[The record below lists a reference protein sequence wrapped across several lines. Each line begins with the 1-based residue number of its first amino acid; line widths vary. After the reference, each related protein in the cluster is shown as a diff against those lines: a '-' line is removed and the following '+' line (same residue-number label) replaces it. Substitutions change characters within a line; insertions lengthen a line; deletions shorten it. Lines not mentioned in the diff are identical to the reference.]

1 VSTRRPAKQQPKALL
16 ANHELVVLAAYI
28 AGAQKSSA
36 DTEDIAIKA
45 NELAPGRFSW
55 RKYKDQIN
63 IETVRKR
70 LWDATRADNGGY
82 LIGSEKAGWRLTKAG
97 YDFARR
103 KIKTVGTADLGR
115 QRKSKNEGVSQTR
128 EIRRMMHEDAFLKFA
143 NGLEQEITK
152 SEAER
157 FFRIDDYVT
166 GNSRTAKIER
176 FKIIASNNRPLS
188 LAIDFLSGLVREG

>member
-1 VSTRRPAKQQPKALL
+1 VSTRRPAKQLPKALL
-16 ANHELVVLAAYI
+16 ANHELVVLAAYLT
-28 AGAQKSSA
+28 GAQRSSA

-103 KIKTVGTADLGR
+103 KIKTVGTADLRR

>member
-1 VSTRRPAKQQPKALL
+1 MKVRPGMSRARPAKQQPKALL
-16 ANHELVVLAAYI
+16 ANHEVVVLAAYL

-70 LWDATRADNGGY
+70 LWDATKADNGGY
-82 LIGSEKAGWRLTKAG
+82 LIGSEKAGWRLTKVG

-103 KIKTVGTADLGR
+103 KIKTVGATDLGR

-143 NGLEQEITK
+143 KGLEQEI
-152 SEAER
+152 
-157 FFRIDDYVT
+157 
-166 GNSRTAKIER
+166 
-176 FKIIASNNRPLS
+176 
-188 LAIDFLSGLVREG
+188 GLHPVPKTPS